1 MRKFFIFIFFCFNI
15 VLVSAQVDLDI
26 VLEDE
31 DLPEES
37 KQELLEQLEDI
48 NINLLSQS
56 LNINTLT
63 QEQMILLGLNNFQI
77 FSLQNYIKNSGQIL
91 SLNELQFIN
100 GFNAQTIQRISP
112 YIYAERVMERKPL
125 N

>member
-1 MRKFFIFIFFCFNI
+1 MRKFFIFIFFCFYI

-77 FSLQNYIKNSGQIL
+77 FSFQKQRTDTFTKRI
-91 SLNELQFIN
+91 
-100 GFNAQTIQRISP
+100 TIH
-112 YIYAERVMERKPL
+112 KWF
-125 N
+125 